1 MGSRRVHRSTTEPL
15 ARAAWDMRTARVRDG
30 LRTNRGRRIVA
41 ARRAGYEG
49 GSEDMI
55 GTILMALVAGAI
67 VGPLARLVLPGK
79 QDMSV
84 LLTVILGAIGA
95 LIGAFIYYKA
105 TGVDDTKGI
114 DWVSGLIGV
123 VVAAALIVGY
133 GMVTGNRQTR

>member
-1 MGSRRVHRSTTEPL
+1 
-15 ARAAWDMRTARVRDG
+15 
-30 LRTNRGRRIVA
+30 
-41 ARRAGYEG
+41 
-49 GSEDMI
+49 MI

-114 DWVSGLIGV
+114 DWISGLIGV

>member
-1 MGSRRVHRSTTEPL
+1 
-15 ARAAWDMRTARVRDG
+15 
-30 LRTNRGRRIVA
+30 
-41 ARRAGYEG
+41 
-49 GSEDMI
+49 MI

-114 DWVSGLIGV
+114 DWISGLIGV

-133 GMVTGNRQTR
+133 GMVTGNRQAR

>member
-1 MGSRRVHRSTTEPL
+1 
-15 ARAAWDMRTARVRDG
+15 
-30 LRTNRGRRIVA
+30 
-41 ARRAGYEG
+41 
-49 GSEDMI
+49 MI

>member
-1 MGSRRVHRSTTEPL
+1 
-15 ARAAWDMRTARVRDG
+15 
-30 LRTNRGRRIVA
+30 
-41 ARRAGYEG
+41 
-49 GSEDMI
+49 MI
-55 GTILMALVAGAI
+55 GTILAALVAGAI

-84 LLTVILGAIGA
+84 LLTVALGAIGS

-105 TGVDDTKGI
+105 TGVDDTRGI
-114 DWVSGLIGV
+114 DWISGLIGV